1 MADEQATA
9 PEIAQAE
16 PASITEQETAPAVE
30 VPVDIPEPGDEAAT
44 DTDQPTDGEETS
56 TDEELDELDFGFKKY
71 SVPKPLKKAVEDLRA
86 SFTQKSQD
94 VAKERKE
101 LEAAR
106 LKQSEAD
113 EQELDARASLRGLD
127 ARLAEYAKLTPADW
141 DHHATSNPA
150 ETDRAWREYQL
161 LKEQRGEVA
170 KTLEIR
176 KTERTQAAQQD
187 FAKRQEE
194 TRTFAQ
200 TKIPGWSPDIDAK
213 IHQFVASKGVSED
226 FVKSN
231 LSPVLYDLM
240 HKAWVGE
247 QALSKQTA
255 AAKPL
260 PVQPLTTIKGTSSP
274 GAGRPL
280 AEVAKSDDA
289 SAYIEARRAGR
300 VR

>member
-9 PEIAQAE
+9 PEIAQAT
-16 PASITEQETAPAVE
+16 PASAPEQDTAPAVE
-30 VPVDIPEPGDEAAT
+30 VPVDIPEVGEDAGT
-44 DTDQPTDGEETS
+44 DADQPIDGEPTA
-56 TDEELDELDFGFKKY
+56 EELDELDFGFKKY
-71 SVPKPLKKAVEDLRA
+71 SVPKPLKEAVEDLRA
-86 SFTQKSQD
+86 SVTKKTQEIAREK
-94 VAKERKE
+94 KE

-141 DHHATSNPA
+141 DHHATTNPA
-150 ETDRAWREYQL
+150 ETDRAWRDYQL

-170 KTLEIR
+170 KTLDTR

-213 IHQFVASKGVSED
+213 IRDYALSKGITEE
-226 FVKSN
+226 FIRTN
-231 LSPVLYDLM
+231 LSPVVYDVM

-260 PVQPLTTIKGTSSP
+260 PVQPLTAVRGSSTTA
-274 GAGRPL
+274 AGRSL
-280 AEVAKSDDA
+280 ADLAKSDNV
-289 SAYIEARRAGR
+289 EAFVKAREAGR